1 MCVSAQETNSDRH
14 QRIAHKSPKTANN
27 IGQIIVLSLQ
37 YNPYSPELK
46 GSFFVLN
53 QSFHEDLKATFIQA
67 LKKKIFKKGFLF
79 CWFAGSDWSWKF
91 KCAEFI
97 SIQQST
103 VMMLYSDPNLLTVE
117 EQLPSFLCQ
126 IKFAFVPTYTSQGRA
141 RKLPSSTT

>member
-79 CWFAGSDWSWKF
+79 CWFAGSD
-91 KCAEFI
+91 
-97 SIQQST
+97 
-103 VMMLYSDPNLLTVE
+103 
-117 EQLPSFLCQ
+117 
-126 IKFAFVPTYTSQGRA
+126 
-141 RKLPSSTT
+141 